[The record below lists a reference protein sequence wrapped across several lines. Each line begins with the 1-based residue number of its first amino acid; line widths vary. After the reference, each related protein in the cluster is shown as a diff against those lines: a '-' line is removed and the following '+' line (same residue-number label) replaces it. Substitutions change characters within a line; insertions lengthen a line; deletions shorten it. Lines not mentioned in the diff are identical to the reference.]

1 MGYFTFESLFYL
13 LLTTLD
19 SHLGWN
25 DKLKE
30 SFIQKEKKKKKRR
43 KQRKLQFTLH
53 EWRSEFETGIGR
65 EGKSLPEQLIKMCP
79 FLCVYMALAWS

>member
-30 SFIQKEKKKKKRR
+30 SFIQKEKKKKRGGNKENCNSPCMNGGVNLR
-43 KQRKLQFTLH
+43 Q
-53 EWRSEFETGIGR
+53 G
-65 EGKSLPEQLIKMCP
+65 
-79 FLCVYMALAWS
+79 

>member
-30 SFIQKEKKKKKRR
+30 SFIQKEKKKK
-43 KQRKLQFTLH
+43 
-53 EWRSEFETGIGR
+53 EEETKKTAIH
-65 EGKSLPEQLIKMCP
+65 
-79 FLCVYMALAWS
+79 LA